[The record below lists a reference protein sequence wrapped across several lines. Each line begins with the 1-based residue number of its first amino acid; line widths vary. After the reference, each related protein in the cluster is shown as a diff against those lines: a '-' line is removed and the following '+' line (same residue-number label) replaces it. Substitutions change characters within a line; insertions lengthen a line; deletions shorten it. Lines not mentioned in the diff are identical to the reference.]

1 MSHGEEELNM
11 GTRSSV
17 CRGAG
22 WGCSGGFTLLELM
35 TAITLAGV
43 LVTIGVPNYR
53 RVVDNARVTQAIGD
67 IRSLE
72 KDILSFETVNGR
84 APKNLDEINRGGLE
98 DPWGNPYRYL
108 SLAEN
113 NLGSMRKDR
122 WLVPLNSSYDLY
134 SCGKDGKTALPIT
147 APQSFD
153 DIIRANDGG
162 FIGLASNY

>member
-1 MSHGEEELNM
+1 MNGE
-11 GTRSSV
+11 TKSSV
-17 CRGAG
+17 HRGKG
-22 WGCSGGFTLLELM
+22 FRCSRGFTLLELM
-35 TAITLAGV
+35 IAITLAGV
-43 LVTIGVPNYR
+43 LVTMGVPNYKK
-53 RVVDNARVTQAIGD
+53 VVDNARITQAIGD

-72 KDILSFETVNGR
+72 KDMLSFETVNGR
-84 APKNLDEINRGGLE
+84 VPKNLDEINRGGLE

-108 SLAEN
+108 SLAES

-147 APQSFD
+147 AAQSFD

>member
-1 MSHGEEELNM
+1 MRRECQ
-11 GTRSSV
+11 SSV
-17 CRGAG
+17 YSGALWRCRR
-22 WGCSGGFTLLELM
+22 GFTLLELM
-35 TAITLAGV
+35 IAITLAGV
-43 LVTIGVPNYR
+43 LVTMGVPNYS

-72 KDILSFETVNGR
+72 KDILSFEVINGR
-84 APKNLDEINRGGLE
+84 TPKNLDEINRGGLE

-108 SLAEN
+108 SLAES

-134 SCGKDGKTALPIT
+134 SCGKDGKTALAIT
-147 APQSFD
+147 SPQSYV

-162 FIGLASNY
+162 FVGLASNY